1 MSEEKLILVNQLC
14 EHYQVEMSFFSDLD
28 EFGFIE
34 IIKVED
40 SHFIYR
46 EKISKVEKIIRL
58 KEDLN
63 LNLEGVDT
71 VLNLLDKI
79 DALKAELDT
88 IKSRLRL
95 YED

>member
-14 EHYQVEMSFFSDLD
+14 EHYQVEMTFFSDLD

-34 IIKVED
+34 IVTID
-40 SHFIYR
+40 NSHFIYK

-71 VLNLLDKI
+71 VLNLLKKI
-79 DALKAELDT
+79 DDLQTELDT
-88 IKSRLRL
+88 VKSRLRL